1 MATSVWRC
9 RGERHE
15 LDLQS
20 GAAGARLEVDGQG
33 FRIDDAD
40 VHDPDRLRFC
50 RLRFCIDGQSVS
62 AWARRRPGAQASID
76 VWVGGVLQRF
86 EEASTVAG
94 RAAGVAADGRVLMP
108 MTATLR
114 TLHVSVGDAV
124 EAGALLAVVE
134 AMKMEIPLRAP
145 AAARVAS
152 VSAAVGDI
160 IEGGALLLTLEPR
173 S

>member
-1 MATSVWRC
+1 MATSIWRW
-9 RGERHE
+9 REERHD

-40 VHDPDRLRFC
+40 AHDPA

-62 AWARRRPGAQASID
+62 AWVRRRPGAQASID

-86 EEASTVAG
+86 EEASAVAA

-114 TLHVSVGDAV
+114 TLHVSVGDAL

-145 AAARVAS
+145 AAARVAAI
-152 VSAAVGDI
+152 SAAVGDI
-160 IEGGALLLTLEPR
+160 VEGGAVLVTLEPP